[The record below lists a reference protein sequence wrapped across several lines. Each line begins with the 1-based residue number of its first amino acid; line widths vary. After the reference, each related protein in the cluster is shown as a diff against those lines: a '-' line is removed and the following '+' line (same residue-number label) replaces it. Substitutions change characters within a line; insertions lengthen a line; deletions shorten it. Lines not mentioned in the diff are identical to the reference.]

1 MRGGKVDFRNTFFK
15 IMERVKKKCPNQFI
29 KTQILNREWILSN
42 IHFIVLHGTKQMVK
56 LHIFA
61 QVICKKAKYLQEI
74 CSKDYYIFMVISKL

>member
-15 IMERVKKKCPNQFI
+15 NNGKSKKMSKSIYQD
-29 KTQILNREWILSN
+29 KNREWILSN
-42 IHFIVLHGTKQMVK
+42 IHFIVLYGTRQMVK
-56 LHIFA
+56 LHIYA